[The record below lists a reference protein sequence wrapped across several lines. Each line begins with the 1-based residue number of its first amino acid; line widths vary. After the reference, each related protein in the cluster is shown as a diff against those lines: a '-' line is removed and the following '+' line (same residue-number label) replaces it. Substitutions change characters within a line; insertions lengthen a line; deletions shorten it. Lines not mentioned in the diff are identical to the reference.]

1 MIAIKG
7 LEENLAETRQG
18 VLLPVQVVPQ
28 GKKFAVIGFDEWLGA
43 LKIRLLA
50 KAEKGKANQELV
62 EELRKIFKAEIE
74 IAAGEKSQRKKLLV
88 HAPKAQ
94 VLKSLSGL

>member
-1 MIAIKG
+1 MIAVKG
-7 LEENLAETRQG
+7 LEKNLAETRQG
-18 VLLPVQVVPQ
+18 TLLPVQVVPQ

-43 LKIRLLA
+43 LKIRLRA

-62 EELRKIFKAEIE
+62 EELRKIFSAEVE
-74 IAAGEKSQRKKLLV
+74 IIAGEKSQRKKLLV
-88 HAPKAQ
+88 KARKES

>member
-7 LEENLAETRQG
+7 LEKNLAETRQG

-28 GKKFAVIGFDEWLGA
+28 GKQFAVIGFDEWLGA
-43 LKIRLLA
+43 LKIRLRA

-62 EELRKIFKAEIE
+62 EELRKIFSAEVE

-88 HAPKAQ
+88 HAPKAH
-94 VLKSLSGL
+94 VLKILSGL

>member
-7 LEENLAETRQG
+7 LEKNLAETRQG

-28 GKKFAVIGFDEWLGA
+28 GKQFAVIGFDEWLGA
-43 LKIRLLA
+43 LKIRLRA

-62 EELRKIFKAEIE
+62 EELRKIFKTEIE
-74 IAAGEKSQRKKLLV
+74 IAAGKKSQRKKLLV
-88 HAPKAQ
+88 HAPKAH